1 MRTLPTAEPGA
12 GAALAP
18 LAVAG
23 AHGTHRSS
31 GSGQRLASI
40 DFVKGA
46 LVLIMVLYHWIN
58 YFIGIQWEGY
68 RYLRFLTPSFI
79 FVTGFLIGHVYL
91 RRYSDTDRRLHAR
104 LLWRGLKLL
113 LLFVVLNLIAEYTV
127 GGRLRLSGAPSSY
140 LLATAEDV
148 FLRGTNRAAFDILVS
163 IAYSLILAPLFLSV
177 SRLLKLP
184 LWPIAVM
191 GLLAMA
197 MADSAGR
204 SNPILEMLSIALLG
218 LAVGAVMSL
227 PSRSKPALVAI
238 VVAYVVHLAA
248 IAVWNSPFS
257 LQIVAVCLNLLLLNA
272 IALHGGT
279 DGLLQRQ
286 VVRLGEY
293 SLFSYILQIITLQV
307 LLRLL
312 PGASLDGLTAAIPF
326 FVTLAVVIGAVELC
340 AFARERSSAVNRAY
354 RLVFA

>member
-1 MRTLPTAEPGA
+1 MRTLPTAEPGTV
-12 GAALAP
+12 GALPP
-18 LAVAG
+18 LTVAR
-23 AHGTHRSS
+23 AQGTAQPS
-31 GSGQRLASI
+31 GSSRRLASI

-91 RRYSDTDRRLHAR
+91 QRYSYTDRRLHAR

-177 SRLLKLP
+177 SRLLKIP
-184 LWPIAVM
+184 LLPIAAI
-191 GLLAMA
+191 GLIAMS
-197 MADSAGR
+197 MADSMGR

-218 LAVGAVMSL
+218 LAVGASISL
-227 PSRSKPALVAI
+227 PSPSKPALAALI
-238 VVAYVVHLAA
+238 VAYVVHLAA
-248 IAVWNSPFS
+248 IAVWNSTFA
-257 LQIVAVCLNLLLLNA
+257 LQIVAVCLNLLMIHA
-272 IALHGGT
+272 VALHGGT
-279 DGLLQRQ
+279 VVLLQR
-286 VVRLGEY
+286 
-293 SLFSYILQIITLQV
+293 
-307 LLRLL
+307 
-312 PGASLDGLTAAIPF
+312 
-326 FVTLAVVIGAVELC
+326 
-340 AFARERSSAVNRAY
+340 
-354 RLVFA
+354 